1 MRTPAELVADIRA
14 VRDEVIEAVSASVI
28 DMDQYRRAVGGL
40 NQARA
45 ALDATEQETRM
56 IA

>member
-1 MRTPAELVADIRA
+1 MKTPAELVADIRA

-45 ALDATEQETRM
+45 ALDTTEQETRM